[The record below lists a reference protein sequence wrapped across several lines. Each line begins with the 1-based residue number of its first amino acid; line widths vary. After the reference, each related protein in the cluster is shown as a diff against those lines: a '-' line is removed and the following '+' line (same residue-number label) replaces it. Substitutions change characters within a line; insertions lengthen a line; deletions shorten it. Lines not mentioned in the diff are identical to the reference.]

1 METGF
6 SFRKTKIQFQKTEAS
21 FGGNRGSIYSKQR
34 LCLGQIQALFYFK

>member
-6 SFRKTKIQFQKTEAS
+6 SFRKNKDTEAS